1 MSGKAWRDPN
11 VSPARYRRAMQREVL
26 PEIGLRSLERAVGTA
41 AVARGLSY
49 ARERA
54 VREMHWDPAESVLH
68 GRVRGQGTNVYA
80 TTAHL
85 SAETRPEFEWGDCSC
100 PVAFNCKHVAA
111 LILTTLFTQPAPQ
124 ERQAP
129 PVSWEQ
135 SLEALLEVP
144 SATVPASSG
153 GTSLAIEVSLTGA
166 GHQAARS
173 GAMTSGSP
181 LKLIARLVRP
191 GKNGG
196 WVGGSLSW
204 SRLGSLAYDGNFR
217 PAQVRLLRE
226 IYALARS
233 EAGQPDYYGAYR
245 YGDDKTIDLAAFG
258 SRQLWPLLEDAEETG
273 LRLVHHGR
281 HGLVDWRNSAEF
293 CVDVTRTA
301 ESGALMLAPLIRING
316 EAGRPVVPVQF
327 LGADA
332 HGVILA
338 DPADAGRA
346 VDPGQ
351 WRFRLARLDRP
362 VPPALQQMA
371 LSGQRLDIPAAR
383 QSRFRDEYYPRL
395 RHAATVTSSD
405 GSFTAP
411 VISEPTLVLAAAY
424 GPVHHL
430 GIDWEWS
437 YEIDGCPVRAH
448 VDAAPAAAGYRDLDA
463 EQAIVTGFCDELAR
477 FGLYGTGPVRTVRAV
492 PASGTPA
499 PLHSAQFDGIDTMRV
514 TTELLP
520 LLAGHPRV
528 AIEVTGEVPD
538 YREAGDSLQIAVSAG
553 ARPDDSDWFDLGIS
567 VTIEGREVP
576 FRDLFMALS
585 LGDPVL
591 LLPDGAHFSL
601 DKPELRTLARLI
613 EEARALQDAPGGEL
627 RISRFQ
633 AGFWAELAGLGLVSE
648 QADAWRRQVAGLLA
662 AGGVGQVAPPA
673 SLAAQL
679 RPYQLDGF
687 SWLTFLWQH
696 GLGGILADDMGLG
709 KTLQAL
715 ALICHA
721 REVTLEPAGGGTAP
735 GPATEAAGAPF
746 LIVAP
751 TSVVPNWQAESARFA
766 PGLKVVA
773 VTDTMA
779 RRGQPLSEIIAGAD
793 AVVTSYTL
801 LRLDIDGY
809 AGVDWSGM
817 ILDEAQYAKNHQ
829 SKIYQCTRRIRAP
842 FKVAVTGTP
851 MENNLMELWSLLSIT
866 APGLFPSPA
875 RFRDYYAKPIE
886 KGHPELLG
894 QLRRRIRPLVM
905 RRTKEQ
911 VAADLP
917 AKQEQILEVDLHP
930 RHRKIYQTHLQRER
944 QKVLG
949 LISDMNAN
957 RFTIF
962 RSLTLLRQLSLH
974 AALVDDAHADIPSG
988 KTDALLAHLREVT
1001 GGGHRALVFSQFTRF
1016 LNQVRA
1022 RLDDAGMTYCYL
1034 DGSTRDRGAVVQ
1046 QFKDGAAP
1054 VFLISLKAGGFGLNL
1069 TEADYCFILDP
1080 WWNPAVE
1087 AQAVD
1092 RTHRI
1097 GQTRNV
1103 MVYRLIAAD
1112 TIESKV
1118 MELKAK
1124 KAKLFA
1130 SVIDSGDVFSSGLDA
1145 DDIRGL
1151 FA

>member
-1 MSGKAWRDPN
+1 MP
-11 VSPARYRRAMQREVL
+11 PELL
-26 PEIGLRSLERAVGTA
+26 PEISLRSLERAVGTA
-41 AVARGLSY
+41 AVAKGLSY

-54 VREMHWDPAESVLH
+54 VRDMRWEPAEGVLR
-68 GRVRGQGTNVYA
+68 GRVRGQGGNVYA

-85 SAETRPEFEWGDCSC
+85 SAEARPEFEWGDCSC

-111 LILTTLFTQPAPQ
+111 LILTTLFTPP
-124 ERQAP
+124 AP
-129 PVSWEQ
+129 PVQEVQPVCWEQ
-135 SLEALLEVP
+135 SLQALLGTQAAAVP
-144 SATVPASSG
+144 GRSG
-153 GTSLAIEVSLTGA
+153 GTPLAMELSLTGA
-166 GHQAARS
+166 ARPAGRS
-173 GAMTSGSP
+173 GLVTAGPP
-181 LKLIARLVRP
+181 LKLLARLVRP

-204 SRLGSLAYDGNFR
+204 SRLSSLAYDGNFS

-226 IYALARS
+226 IYALSRS
-233 EAGQPDYYGAYR
+233 DAGQADYYGSYR
-245 YGDDKTIDLAAFG
+245 YGDDKTIDLSAFG
-258 SRQLWPLLEDAEETG
+258 SRQLWPLLGEAEETG
-273 LRLVHHGR
+273 LRLVHRGR
-281 HGLVDWRNSAEF
+281 HGPVEWRNSAEF
-293 CVDVTRTA
+293 CVDVTHAA
-301 ESGALMLAPLIRING
+301 ESGALVLAPLIRVNG
-316 EAGRPVVPVQF
+316 ETGPVVPVQF
-327 LGADA
+327 MGAEG

-346 VDPGQ
+346 PDPAQ
-351 WRFRLARLDRP
+351 WRFRLARLNQP

-371 LSGQRLDIPAAR
+371 LSGQRVDIPAAQ
-383 QSRFRDEYYPRL
+383 QSRFRDEYYPQL
-395 RHAATVTSSD
+395 RHAASVTSSD

-411 VISEPTLVLAAAY
+411 VISAPALVLVAAY
-424 GPVHHL
+424 GPGHQL
-430 GIDWEWS
+430 DIGWEWS
-437 YEIDGCPVRAH
+437 YEIDGSPVRAPLGP
-448 VDAAPAAAGYRDLDA
+448 VAAAAGYRDVDA
-463 EQAIVTGFCDELAR
+463 ERAIVAGVSDALAR
-477 FGLYGTGPVRTVRAV
+477 FGLHRTGPVRAG
-492 PASGTPA
+492 PAAMAGDAAS
-499 PLHSAQFDGIDTMRV
+499 LHGARFVGIDTMRV
-514 TTELLP
+514 STELLP
-520 LLAGHPRV
+520 LLAGHPRIAV
-528 AIEVTGEVPD
+528 EVTGEVPD
-538 YREAGDSLQIAVSAG
+538 YREAGDSLRIAVSTG
-553 ARPDDSDWFDLGIS
+553 ERPDDSDWFDLGIT
-567 VTIEGREVP
+567 VTIEEREVP
-576 FRDLFMALS
+576 FRDLFTALS
-585 LGDPVL
+585 RGDPVL

-601 DKPELRTLARLI
+601 DKPQLRALARLI
-613 EEARALQDAPGGEL
+613 EEARALQDSPGSGL

-633 AGFWAELAGLGLVSE
+633 AGFWEELAGLGLVSE

-662 AGGVGQVAPPA
+662 AGGPVQLAPPA
-673 SLAAQL
+673 SLAARL

-687 SWLTFLWQH
+687 SWLAFLWQH

-721 REVTLEPAGGGTAP
+721 REVTSGPAGGAAAAGAATGT
-735 GPATEAAGAPF
+735 AGAPF

-779 RRGQPLSEIIAGAD
+779 RRRQPLGEIIAGAD

-801 LRLDIDGY
+801 LRLDIDSY
-809 AGVDWSGM
+809 AAADWSGM
-817 ILDEAQYAKNHQ
+817 ILDEAQNAKNHQ
-829 SKIYQCTRRIRAP
+829 SKIYQCARRVPAP

-886 KGHPELLG
+886 KGHAELLG
-894 QLRRRIRPLVM
+894 QLRRRIRPLVV

-917 AKQEQILEVDLHP
+917 AKQEQVLEIDLHP
-930 RHRKIYQTHLQRER
+930 RHRKLYQTHLQRER

-974 AALVDDAHADIPSG
+974 AALIDDAHADIPSG
-988 KTDALLAHLREVT
+988 KIDALLAQLREVA

-1016 LNQVRA
+1016 LDHVRA
-1022 RLDDAGMTYCYL
+1022 QLDEAGMPYCYL
-1034 DGSTRDRGAVVQ
+1034 DGRTRNRGAVVQ
-1046 QFKDGAAP
+1046 QFKDGPAP

-1130 SVIDSGDVFSSGLDA
+1130 SVIDSGDVFSAGLDA

-1151 FA
+1151 FG